1 MTGKEADTYEFS
13 FYKTLSRRLYRIL
26 EDTGASTTFRGMTVK
41 AKTTKEIFT
50 SLCSSMILNTA
61 VSYYWFGS
69 SFEGTTTPGL
79 NSDIDIVI
87 VPEYLPV
94 VTSIADAQQYFTS
107 LLLVQDSYTPAGYCK
122 LQLVIHGMP
131 VTLSQP
137 ITPSYSGPLQWNA
150 ENRILFT
157 FMEGISLLRHGP
169 AHTLKA
175 TQSNAAIDFVSAVRC
190 HTWPDCAFEWLVRER
205 HYNWPSREQIDKCKT
220 LGCFFVATGHP
231 DSIEKHLQCRL
242 SFSLQ
247 ERLLVTDFNSVQL
260 KCYILLK
267 MIKKERIHKY
277 LGEKSLTSYHF
288 KTCMLYMIENTPAEF
303 WTEENLLV
311 CLQHCLHQM
320 LVWVETRVCPN
331 YFIPE
336 ENMFEGRVSR
346 HMQIRICDILRLI
359 LSADFKFLLTI
370 ETDMLGIRLQESLEL
385 GIIAPGY
392 GQKALIH
399 SIESCYA
406 VYRSLSSLRTIFFAK
421 CQNTTSQ
428 VFVQEV
434 CKVKQIFLRT
444 GIVSEHS
451 VAEIEEAFSLLLPY
465 IDITVMSIQTAEAKR
480 MSASNEFIFNH
491 LTSDRWHAVSLE
503 ADPVSA
509 KLKQASAMCML
520 AYCDLSLEI
529 LLGLQDQLEQQISV
543 CGCDGLLCHSLTC
556 YENSLPVISECSYE
570 ELLHKH
576 IFTPCVV
583 YLPAERELIPP
594 ALCYEMDKAIGCPT
608 GYKVFRPWYDWAVVD
623 WKVLFYYLL
632 YLNHHHLGMEEDA
645 LADLESLSR
654 LIDMDLRLYHRET
667 ALNILGWIYKES
679 GFTAEA
685 ERCFLGSLHV
695 KPTHNAASL
704 HLQDLSSML

>member
-26 EDTGASTTFRGMTVK
+26 EDTGASTTFRGMNVK
-41 AKTTKEIFT
+41 FKTTAEILT
-50 SLCSSMILNTA
+50 SVWSSMFLNTA
-61 VSYYWFGS
+61 VSHYCFGS

-79 NSDIDIVI
+79 NSDIDLVH
-87 VPEYLPV
+87 VPEFFPV
-94 VTSIADAQQYFTS
+94 VTSIADAQQYLNS

-122 LQLVIHGMP
+122 LQWVIHGVP
-131 VTLSQP
+131 VTLPQP
-137 ITPSYSGPLQWNA
+137 CMLPSSGPLQGNA
-150 ENRILFT
+150 EDRFLF
-157 FMEGISLLRHGP
+157 SLDPMLGLPRHGP
-169 AHTLKA
+169 AATIKA
-175 TQSNAAIDFVSAVRC
+175 TRSNDALDVVSAVRC

-220 LGCFFVATGHP
+220 LGCFFVKVGHP
-231 DSIEKHLQCRL
+231 DSIEKQLQWRL

-303 WTEENLLV
+303 WTEENLLL

-320 LVWVETRVCPN
+320 LVWVETGVCPN

-399 SIESCYA
+399 FIESCGDLYSA
-406 VYRSLSSLRTIFFAK
+406 LSSLRAIFLDK
-421 CQNTTSQ
+421 CQNTTSE

-434 CKVKQIFLRT
+434 CKVKQMFLRS
-444 GIVSEHS
+444 GIMSEHS

-480 MSASNEFIFNH
+480 MSASNEFIFNR

-529 LLGLQDQLEQQISV
+529 LLDLQDQLEQQISV
-543 CGCDGLLCHSLTC
+543 CGCYDSLDSRL
-556 YENSLPVISECSYE
+556 NSLPVISECSYQ

-594 ALCYEMDKAIGCPT
+594 ALCYEMNRAVGCPT
-608 GYKVFRPWYDWAVVD
+608 GYKLLCPGYDWAVVD

-654 LIDMDLRLYHRET
+654 LIDTDRPLFHPET
-667 ALNILGWIYKES
+667 ALNILGWIYKER
-679 GFTAEA
+679 GLTAEA